1 MDFSLL
7 RTRFIAHYLSISD
20 SKSTTGE
27 RKIRKTYSVH
37 LKLNTPVV
45 FRLCH
50 LISRSEEIV
59 LQWNCREWILWIVI
73 GSERCIRSG
82 QAHPCIHTNPGS
94 SKNLLFHLTVVFET
108 EFLAK
113 KRRYLA
119 KRAPDLVCTVYRYT
133 LNQGTRSIDLNW
145 FCFTILRE
153 GPRLQGGYSGG
164 SGSGVP
170 PYDFLKLYGVFGC
183 RFSPSFS

>member
-1 MDFSLL
+1 MRNKLFPAMDFSLL
-7 RTRFIAHYLSISD
+7 CIRFIAHYLSISD

-37 LKLNTPVV
+37 LKLNSPVV
-45 FRLCH
+45 FRFCH
-50 LISRSEEIV
+50 LISRSDEIV
-59 LQWNCREWILWIVI
+59 LQRNCREWILWIVI

-108 EFLAK
+108 EFLHK

-145 FCFTILRE
+145 FSFKFN
-153 GPRLQGGYSGG
+153 
-164 SGSGVP
+164 SGS
-170 PYDFLKLYGVFGC
+170 
-183 RFSPSFS
+183 RSS

>member
-1 MDFSLL
+1 MRNKLFPAMDFSLL

-37 LKLNTPVV
+37 LKLNSPVV
-45 FRLCH
+45 FRFCH
-50 LISRSEEIV
+50 LISRSDEIV
-59 LQWNCREWILWIVI
+59 LQRNCREWILWIVI

-108 EFLAK
+108 EFLHR
-113 KRRYLA
+113 KRRENA
-119 KRAPDLVCTVYRYT
+119 KRAPRFGAWFSWYCIQVHAKSRYT
-133 LNQGTRSIDLNW
+133 LNRS
-145 FCFTILRE
+145 
-153 GPRLQGGYSGG
+153 
-164 SGSGVP
+164 
-170 PYDFLKLYGVFGC
+170 KLVLFYN
-183 RFSPSFS
+183 

>member
-1 MDFSLL
+1 MRNKLKSIAVKSSL

-94 SKNLLFHLTVVFET
+94 SKKLLFHLTVVFGT
-108 EFLAK
+108 EFLHIK
-113 KRRYLA
+113 PRDLV
-119 KRAPDLVCTVYRYT
+119 KRAPRFSAWFSLYRIQVHAKSRYT
-133 LNQGTRSIDLNW
+133 LNRS
-145 FCFTILRE
+145 
-153 GPRLQGGYSGG
+153 
-164 SGSGVP
+164 
-170 PYDFLKLYGVFGC
+170 KLV
-183 RFSPSFS
+183 